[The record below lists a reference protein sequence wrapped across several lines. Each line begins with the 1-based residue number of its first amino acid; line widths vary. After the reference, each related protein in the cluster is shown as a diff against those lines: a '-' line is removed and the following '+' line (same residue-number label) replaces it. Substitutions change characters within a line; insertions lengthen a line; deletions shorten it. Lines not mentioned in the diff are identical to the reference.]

1 MKTLL
6 FNPFARYSEQQLLLF
21 GLITAIAGVV
31 FASLTNTHFDGV
43 LDTHFGK
50 DVSFKTAAI
59 QSIINIVSLVLV
71 FYPVGKWINSKTRLI
86 DIFNLSL
93 IIKLPG
99 YFMMPLNIN
108 NWAYLKT
115 EPLLSAISN
124 PFNLQFTQELLLF
137 LIITSAL
144 AMLVF
149 VWLIVLLYNGFKVAT
164 NLKGTKHIIMFTLA
178 IIVSEFV
185 SKVLLMVFFNGF

>member
-6 FNPFARYSEQQLLLF
+6 FNPFTRYSEHPLFLF

-31 FASLTNTHFDGV
+31 FASLTNTYYDGV

-50 DVSFKTAAI
+50 DVSLKTAAF
-59 QSIINIVSLVLV
+59 QSLINSVSIVLV

-93 IIKLPG
+93 IVKIPA

-108 NWAYLKT
+108 NWAYSKT
-115 EPLLSAISN
+115 EPLIEAISN
-124 PFNLQFTQELLLF
+124 PFNLQFTPEMILF
-137 LIITSAL
+137 LILSSIL
-144 AMLVF
+144 AILVF
-149 VWLIVLLYNGFKVAT
+149 AWLIVLLYNGFKVAT
-164 NLKGTKHIIMFTLA
+164 NLKGTRHIIMFIIA
-178 IIVSEFV
+178 IIVAEVV
-185 SKVLLMVFFNGF
+185 SKVLLMIL